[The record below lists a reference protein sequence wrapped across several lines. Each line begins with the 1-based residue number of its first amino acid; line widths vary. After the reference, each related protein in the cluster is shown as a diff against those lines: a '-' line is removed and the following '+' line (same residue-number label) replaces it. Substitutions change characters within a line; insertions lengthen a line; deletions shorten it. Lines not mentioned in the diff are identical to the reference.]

1 MAKRKSSGF
10 SLQEL
15 QSITSQIKSWNL
27 KIVEDPRHLSRI
39 LKDLSSVVSLDI
51 ETTGLY
57 PWTSGAK
64 VVSIGI
70 CTKTTQWVIPC
81 LKEGFAQRIPGF
93 LTALNSDLHDKT
105 LVMHNGKFDCLW
117 LKVHYGVNLNLTFD
131 TMLAH
136 YVIDEN
142 ARHDL
147 KTLAKEYFNAQD
159 YDLSVDEK
167 QGNVDFPI
175 LATYNALDCYYTRR
189 LYFRLSERLRSDSGV
204 HQVFHRILMPCSRL
218 FVQAEYNGIDID
230 VDRMHEVEIE
240 LRRKAHK
247 LKKQLDK
254 WAPAVNWKSPQ
265 QVAKFFFEELKLK
278 PLDMTPKGKPSTS
291 ESVLMRLAEKHP
303 AARALIEYR
312 GANQLLQT
320 FIEGWKPFLVD
331 NKLHPSF
338 KLHGTVTGRLS
349 CENPNLQQVPRDPL
363 IRSLI
368 ISEPDWELLEVDL
381 SQVELRI
388 AAELANEKLMLQAF
402 RDGIDI
408 HWITAL
414 DNVEPTLLL
423 EVAEKLTKRKLDFD
437 EAKNYLLKIGIDAVT
452 DKFPEWKEIR
462 KKAKAINFGYLYGM
476 WWKKF
481 LIYARDNYGV
491 TVTPQQAQASRETYF
506 KRFPQLAPWHNRQR
520 MFARRNGYVV
530 SLSGRKRRLPAAT
543 SPYDSPERGE
553 AERQAINSPVQSFAN
568 DLNLMAALE
577 IHRKFPFDVKIC
589 GTVHDAIL
597 MKVRKMALHNVVPRV
612 LQIMSHPELLDELG
626 IKLTVPLEAEA
637 KLGPWGKGIS
647 PEKYFKLNPPL

>member
-1 MAKRKSSGF
+1 M
-10 SLQEL
+10 
-15 QSITSQIKSWNL
+15 
-27 KIVEDPRHLSRI
+27 
-39 LKDLSSVVSLDI
+39 
-51 ETTGLY
+51 TGLN
-57 PWTSGAK
+57 T
-64 VVSIGI
+64 
-70 CTKTTQWVIPC
+70 
-81 LKEGFAQRIPGF
+81 E
-93 LTALNSDLHDKT
+93 LHDKT

-117 LKVHYGVNLNLTFD
+117 LKVHYGVKMRLDFD

-136 YVIDEN
+136 YALDEN

-147 KTLAKEYFNAQD
+147 KTLAKEYFNAAD

-167 QGNVDFPI
+167 QGNVAFDI
-175 LATYNALDCYYTRR
+175 LATYNALDCLYTRR
-189 LYFRLSERLRSDSGV
+189 LYFRLVERLRADSGV
-204 HQVFHRILMPCSRL
+204 HQVFNRILMPCARM
-218 FVQAEYNGIDID
+218 FVDAEFNGIDID

-247 LKKQLDK
+247 LKKKLDS

-265 QVAKFFFEELKLK
+265 QVAKFFFEDLKLK

-291 ESVLMRLAEKHP
+291 ESVLMRLAEQHP

-320 FIEGWKPFLVD
+320 FIEGWKPYLVD
-331 NKLHPSF
+331 GKLHPSF

-381 SQVELRI
+381 SQIELRI
-388 AAELANEKLMLQAF
+388 AAELAGEDLMLQSF
-402 RDGIDI
+402 REGRDI

-414 DNVEPTLLL
+414 DNTEPMAVI
-423 EVAEKLTKRKLDFD
+423 EVAEKLSGKKHEL
-437 EAKNYLLKIGIDAVT
+437 ESAKEYLLKVGIDAVT
-452 DKFPEWKEIR
+452 DRFPEWKEVR

-481 LIYARDNYGV
+481 MIYARDNYGV
-491 TVTPQQAQASRETYF
+491 TVNATQAQASRENYF
-506 KRFPQLAPWHNRQR
+506 KRFPKLAPWHNRQR
-520 MFARRNGYVV
+520 MFARRNGYVI

-597 MKVRKMALHNVVPRV
+597 MRVRKMAIHNIVPRV
-612 LQIMSHPELLDELG
+612 LQIMSHPELLDEMG
-626 IKLTVPLEAEA
+626 ISIKVPLEAEA
-637 KLGPWGKGIS
+637 KIGPWGKGIS
-647 PEKYFKLNPPL
+647 PEKYFKLNPP

>member
-1 MAKRKSSGF
+1 MK
-10 SLQEL
+10 
-15 QSITSQIKSWNL
+15 
-27 KIVEDPRHLSRI
+27 
-39 LKDLSSVVSLDI
+39 LD
-51 ETTGLY
+51 
-57 PWTSGAK
+57 
-64 VVSIGI
+64 
-70 CTKTTQWVIPC
+70 
-81 LKEGFAQRIPGF
+81 
-93 LTALNSDLHDKT
+93 
-105 LVMHNGKFDCLW
+105 
-117 LKVHYGVNLNLTFD
+117 FD

-136 YVIDEN
+136 YALDEN

-147 KTLAKEYFNAQD
+147 KTLAKEYFNAAD

-167 QGNVDFPI
+167 QGNVAFDI
-175 LATYNALDCYYTRR
+175 LATYNALDCLYTRR
-189 LYFRLSERLRSDSGV
+189 LYFRLVERLRADPGV
-204 HQVFHRILMPCSRL
+204 HQVFNRILMPCARL
-218 FVQAEYNGIDID
+218 FVQAEFNGIDID

-247 LKKQLDK
+247 LKKKLDS

-291 ESVLMRLAEKHP
+291 ESVLMRLAEQHP
-303 AARALIEYR
+303 AARALIDYR

-320 FIEGWKPFLVD
+320 FIEGWKPYIVD

-388 AAELANEKLMLQAF
+388 AAELANEQLMLEAF
-402 RDGIDI
+402 RKGTDI

-414 DNVEPTLLL
+414 DNTEPMAVI
-423 EVAEKLTKRKLDFD
+423 EVAEKLSREKMELD
-437 EAKNYLLKIGIDAVT
+437 EARDYLLKVGIEMVT
-452 DKFPEWKEIR
+452 DSFPEWKEVR
-462 KKAKAINFGYLYGM
+462 KKAKAVNFGFLYGM

-481 LIYARDNYGV
+481 IIYARDNYGV
-491 TVTPQQAQASRETYF
+491 TVTPAQAQKARDNYF
-506 KRFPQLAPWHNRQR
+506 ERFPQLSAWHNRQR

-597 MKVRKMALHNVVPRV
+597 MRVRKMALHNVVPRV
-612 LQIMSHPELLDELG
+612 LKIMSHPELLDDMG
-626 IKLTVPLEAEA
+626 IKLKVPLEAEA
-637 KLGPWGKGIS
+637 KIGPWGKGIS
-647 PEKYFKLNPPL
+647 PEKYFKLHPP